1 MPKRKLRIGIDI
13 DDVLIK
19 SAELSIQLYN
29 EEYGTKLSL
38 DDWYDFSD
46 PSTYVKV
53 WASEDVTVLVKRVVH
68 TMVNDA
74 FLDVEPIEGSQEGLR
89 HLNSE
94 GHQLFAITGRS
105 ESIRRQTMA
114 MLDKNFDG
122 IFTDNTLFFVDHFE
136 HDGKKASKA
145 VVGTQLELTHF
156 IDDFPDHAN
165 AIARVGIKTVLFDAG
180 NYKWSK
186 TGIDADVA
194 SNVIE
199 LDSWQRTVEYLDD
212 EAAQ

>member
-1 MPKRKLRIGIDI
+1 MRRKLRIGIDI
-13 DDVLIK
+13 DDVLVE
-19 SAELSIQLYN
+19 SAALSIKLYN
-29 EEYGTKLSL
+29 QEFGTALTL

-46 PSTYVKV
+46 PSTYRKV
-53 WASEDVTVLVKRVVH
+53 WRSEDKPALVKRVVR
-68 TMVNDA
+68 MMLNDA

-156 IDDFPDHAN
+156 VDDFPDHAN

-199 LDSWQRTVEYLDD
+199 LDSWQRIVEYLDA